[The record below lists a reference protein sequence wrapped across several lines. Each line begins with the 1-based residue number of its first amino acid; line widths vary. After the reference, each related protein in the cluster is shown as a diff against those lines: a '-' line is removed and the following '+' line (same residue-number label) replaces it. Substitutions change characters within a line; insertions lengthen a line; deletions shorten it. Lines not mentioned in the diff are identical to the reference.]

1 MGRLDSTR
9 RPKAYIEHI
18 AVSYGIS
25 LVNIK
30 CSRLVLNKTY
40 TKA

>member
-1 MGRLDSTR
+1 MGN
-9 RPKAYIEHI
+9 AEYMG
-18 AVSYGIS
+18 GIS